1 MIKLK
6 KEKQYPPRPALRF
19 FRWFCHPKLKDSI
32 EGDLM
37 ELYKERKA
45 KSGKLK
51 ADLRFIIDVVLLF
64 RPSIIKP
71 AEGYKNLNTYGMFK
85 NYFKISLRHLTKN
98 KTFAFIN
105 VFSLAVGLAACVVI
119 YLFVSDERS
128 FDSFHSK
135 NENIYRLDE
144 VQKFTGTN
152 EQKVALSMPGMGPA
166 LKRDFPEIQ
175 TYVRLWLRGKQ
186 LITKDET
193 KQLIDNVMVADST
206 FFDVFDFPLIHG
218 DVNTCLDRPL
228 TILLTESTAL
238 KFFKTTSDALNNTV
252 LWDGRDY
259 QVTGILKDV
268 PENSHIQ
275 FEALLSMVTY
285 TTGENNVNN
294 SWGGNWMT
302 TYLVL
307 EPTVDIDAMEEKFPA
322 FMSRHMDDPEIN
334 TNYKLFLQQLKE
346 VHLASTDIEHDYINY
361 RKFNGSYLIIFYII
375 GAFILLIAAVNFM
388 NLTTARASHR
398 WKEIGVRKSIG
409 AKKIQL
415 FAQFIFESVM
425 LASIALV
432 VALLLDFIFIPMIND
447 LIGRKLTILPLFQ
460 NVWQITAVLVV
471 TLSLGILTGIY
482 PSFYM
487 TSFTLSRVL
496 KGGNKGEGKSVLRST
511 LVVVQFGLAIAMMV
525 STLIVVQQLSFM
537 KESDIG
543 FDKDQMLL
551 VNMNSEANEKFET
564 IKKELQKQSM
574 VKGVTASGQR
584 LGSNFHQWGFKVK
597 GDTGV
602 LAITPSNVNVD
613 YDYLTVY
620 GIQIEEGRG
629 FSKDNLT
636 DNGLAF
642 VINESFANELKLKE
656 TIGTKAGHDWYHN
669 DSLGTIIGVVKDFN
683 FNSLHYKINTLALVV
698 HPEWGY
704 SELSVKIEKG
714 RTKEGIAAVKKVWDE
729 LVPSYPFD
737 YTFLD
742 SHFEEVY
749 RSDNQMSSVVA
760 IMAGLSILISCIG
773 LFGLAAITIEKKT
786 KEIGVRK
793 VLGATESQITL
804 LLSRNFA
811 LLIIIA
817 FVIVSPITYYA
828 LHRWLEGFAYRINI
842 NLLLFV
848 SGGILA
854 LVIGLLTISYHTI
867 RSARA
872 NPVKALR
879 YE

>member
-1 MIKLK
+1 MERETSPPKLATWLLYIFLRKELAEEVLGDLDEKFYQDLK
-6 KEKQYPPRPALRF
+6 K
-19 FRWFCHPKLKDSI
+19 KLTF
-32 EGDLM
+32 
-37 ELYKERKA
+37 KA
-45 KSGKLK
+45 KINYWYQVINY
-51 ADLRFIIDVVLLF
+51 LRPFAIKKFKRLGAMNNHLL
-64 RPSIIKP
+64 
-71 AEGYKNLNTYGMFK
+71 K
-85 NYFKISLRHLTKN
+85 NYFKISTRNIFKHKMIS
-98 KTFAFIN
+98 FIN

-135 NENIYRLDE
+135 NKNIYRLDE

-166 LKRDFPEIQ
+166 LKKDFPEVQ
-175 TYVRLWLRGKQ
+175 TYVRFWQRGKQ
-186 LITKDET
+186 LITKDDT
-193 KQLIDNVMVADST
+193 KQLIDNVMVVDST
-206 FFDVFDFPLIHG
+206 FFDVFDFPLLHG
-218 DVNTCLDRPL
+218 DIHTSLDRPM

-238 KFFKTTSDALNNTV
+238 KFFKTSSEAINKTIS
-252 LWDGRDY
+252 WDGREY
-259 QVTGILKDV
+259 EITGVLKDV

-275 FEALLSMVTY
+275 FEALFSMVTH
-285 TTGENNVNN
+285 TSGENNVDN

-302 TYLVL
+302 TYLLL
-307 EPTVDIDAMEEKFPA
+307 EPTVDIQAMEEKFPA

-334 TNYKLFLQQLKE
+334 TYYKLFLQRLDE
-346 VHLASTDIEHDYINY
+346 VHLASNDIEHDYINY
-361 RKFNGSYLIIFYII
+361 RKFNGSYLTIFYVIA
-375 GAFILLIAAVNFM
+375 AFILLIAAVNFM

-398 WKEIGVRKSIG
+398 WKEIGVRKTIG
-409 AKKIQL
+409 AKKTQL
-415 FAQFIFESVM
+415 FGQFIFESVL
-425 LASIALV
+425 LAGFALL
-432 VALLLDFIFIPMIND
+432 VALLLDTLFIPMLND
-447 LIGRKLTILPLFQ
+447 LIGRKLSILPLLQ
-460 NVWQITAVLVV
+460 NGWQLVAVMAA

-487 TSFTLSRVL
+487 TSFGLSSVL
-496 KGGNKGEGKSVLRST
+496 KGGNKGEGKSLLRST
-511 LVVVQFGLAIAMMV
+511 LVVTQFGLAIAMMV
-525 STLIVVQQLSFM
+525 STLIVIQQLSFM

-564 IKKELQKQSM
+564 IKKELQLKSM
-574 VKGVTASGQR
+574 IKGVTASGQR
-584 LGSNFHQWGFKVK
+584 LGNNFHQWGFKVK
-597 GDTGV
+597 ADTGV
-602 LAITPSNVNVD
+602 LSITPSNVNVD
-613 YDYLTVY
+613 FDYLDVY
-620 GIQIEEGRG
+620 GIQVKEGRG
-629 FSKDNLT
+629 FSRENIT
-636 DNGLAF
+636 DNGFAF
-642 VINESFANELKLKE
+642 IINESFANDLRLKE

-683 FNSLHYKINTLALVV
+683 FNSLHYKVNTLALVV

-704 SELSVKIEKG
+704 SELSVKLEKG
-714 RTKEGIAAVKKVWDE
+714 RTEEGIAAVKKVWDE

-742 SHFEEVY
+742 AHFEEVY
-749 RSDNQMSSVVA
+749 RSDQQMSAVVA

-793 VLGATESQITL
+793 VLGATEGQITV

-811 LLIIIA
+811 MLIAIA
-817 FVIVSPITYYA
+817 FVIVSPFTYYA
-828 LHRWLEGFAYRINI
+828 LHRWLESFAYRINI
-842 NLLLFV
+842 NLLVFIV
-848 SGGILA
+848 GGILA
-854 LVIGLLTISYHTI
+854 LAIGLLTISYHTF